1 MGPKFGYESKDNGWA
16 MFDQV
21 RIPRSNMLMGLAEVE
36 KDGTFSIKKDMRV
49 LYTTMM
55 LIRLTIACDT
65 VNILYASL
73 QIAIRYA
80 AVRRQFTTL
89 QESKEERKILDYQ
102 TLQHE
107 LTPIVGMAILQSVS
121 QTFFRNEFRTMME
134 EVKANNF
141 QKMDVLHH
149 LLAGFKSYYSEE
161 VLSGVEKCR
170 RSTGGAGYG
179 AFTGFKELHSQ
190 ISPVP
195 TYEGDNTVMM
205 LQASRYVFKLVKM
218 VKKEKQLP
226 FPFGYISKMDHLL
239 GLKGKGASVNEM
251 LDISN
256 IEEALAVRS
265 LFQIKNT
272 VDKLA

>member
-65 VNILYASL
+65 VNILYTSL

-89 QESKEERKILDYQ
+89 QESKQERKILDYQ

-107 LTPIVGMAILQSVS
+107 LTPIVGMAVLQSVS
-121 QTFFRNEFRTMME
+121 QTFLRNEFRTMME

-205 LQASRYVFKLVKM
+205 LQASRYVFKLAKM
-218 VKKEKQLP
+218 AKKEKQLP

-239 GLKGKGASVNEM
+239 GLKGKGASVDEM
-251 LDISN
+251 LDI
-256 IEEALAVRS
+256 
-265 LFQIKNT
+265 
-272 VDKLA
+272 